1 MPKNL
6 HVHAPAGEPAERSRR
21 LILQRGFTLIELL
34 VVIAIVAILASIA
47 VPSFT
52 GLIAN
57 ANVSRAVNS
66 FISDSRF
73 ARGEGMRRGKN
84 VTMCRSANA
93 MALIPVC
100 SAGDGLAVGGWMEGW
115 VVFLDETGPGDFD
128 AATDTVLRVQGPV
141 AGIGN
146 FFAVGANTTGA
157 VATGNA
163 ITFDSSGRAV
173 GQQRRRLVHARG
185 ALANDVS
192 YARTLCTNSVG
203 RVRVLPGESPCA

>member
-1 MPKNL
+1 MPKNP
-6 HVHAPAGEPAERSRR
+6 HGHTRAGKHAERSRS
-21 LILQRGFTLIELL
+21 LLLQRGFTLVELL

-73 ARGEGMRRGKN
+73 ARGEAMRRGKN
-84 VTMCRSANA
+84 ITMCRSANP
-93 MALIPVC
+93 MAAIPVC

-115 VVFLDETGPGDFD
+115 VIFLDENGNDVFNNG
-128 AATDTVLRVQGPV
+128 TDTVLRVQEPV
-141 AGIGN
+141 AGIGD
-146 FFAVGANTTGA
+146 FFSVGVDTTSA

-192 YARTLCTNSVG
+192 YTRTLCTNSVG
-203 RVRVLPGESPCA
+203 RVRVLPGETPCA

>member
-6 HVHAPAGEPAERSRR
+6 HACARARQPVEHNEDLPF
-21 LILQRGFTLIELL
+21 QRGFTLVELL

-84 VTMCRSANA
+84 VTMCRSANP

-100 SAGDGLAVGGWMEGW
+100 SAGSGIAVGGWMEGW

-128 AATDTVLRVQGPV
+128 AATDTVLRVQEPV
-141 AGIGN
+141 VGIGD
-146 FFAVGANTTGA
+146 FFAVGADTTSA

-185 ALANDVS
+185 ALANDAS

-203 RVRVLPGESPCA
+203 RVRVLPGETPCA

>member
-1 MPKNL
+1 MPNL
-6 HVHAPAGEPAERSRR
+6 SNSHVTPSR
-21 LILQRGFTLIELL
+21 LVEHMQESPFQRGFTLVELL

-66 FISDSRF
+66 FISDSRY
-73 ARGEGMRRGKN
+73 ARGEAMRRGKN
-84 VTMCRSANA
+84 VVMCRSANA
-93 MALIPVC
+93 MAAIPVC
-100 SAGDGLAVGGWMEGW
+100 SVGTGLAVGGWMEGW

-141 AGIGN
+141 EGIGD
-146 FFAVGANTTGA
+146 FFNVGANTTSA
-157 VATGNA
+157 EAAGNA
-163 ITFDSSGRAV
+163 IPFDSSGRVV
-173 GQQRRRLVHARG
+173 GLQRRRLVHARG

-203 RVRVLPGESPCA
+203 RVRVLPGETPCA